1 MKEQE
6 FTIGQVEKITGISKD
21 RLRNYDKKNILSPSK
36 QEENQYRTYRTND
49 IIEVLGVEYLRA
61 MDLGLTDIKSIRETG
76 DIRQL
81 TSVLEKKEQ
90 ETAQKIQTL
99 KKTLEMLQKAQA
111 ECRRIQNNIANYSLT
126 SMPNFRVLGTL
137 SETTSFLEYEHLRK
151 EKNDDSPILKSIMR
165 KMLFSEKGVYQNEVL
180 IIDDSNCD
188 TEVLFPKCLYTVVEE
203 KVLGEDVTPD
213 IFQKSM
219 KWITENGYEAT
230 GEVYVKPLMIS
241 FPKQEL
247 ICYLEIY
254 IPLK

>member
-1 MKEQE
+1 MNEQE

-21 RLRNYDKKNILSPSK
+21 RLRNYDKKNILSPNK

-61 MDLGLTDIKSIRETG
+61 MDLGLKDIKSIRETG

-99 KKTLEMLQKAQA
+99 KKTLEMLQKAHA

-137 SETTSFLEYEHLRK
+137 SETTSFLEYEHLRE

-165 KMLFSEKGVYQNEVL
+165 KMLFSEKGIYQNEVL
-180 IIDDSNCD
+180 IIEDSNCD

-203 KVLGEDVTPD
+203 KVFGEDVTPD
-213 IFQKSM
+213 IFLKSM
-219 KWITENGYEAT
+219 NWITENGYEAT
-230 GEVYVKPLMIS
+230 GEAYIKPLMIS
-241 FPKQEL
+241 YPKQEL

>member
-21 RLRNYDKKNILSPSK
+21 RLRNYDKKDILSPNK
-36 QEENQYRTYRTND
+36 QKENQYRTYRAND

-61 MDLGLTDIKSIRETG
+61 LDLGLTDIKSIRETG

-81 TSVLEKKEQ
+81 TAVLEKKEQ

-99 KKTLEMLQKAQA
+99 KKTLEMLHKAQA
-111 ECRRIQNNIANYSLT
+111 ECRRIQNNIANYSLA

-165 KMLFSEKGVYQNEVL
+165 KMLFSEKGIYQSEVL
-180 IIDDSNCD
+180 IIDDSNYD

-203 KVLGEDVTPD
+203 KVLGQNISSG
-213 IFQKSM
+213 IFQQSM
-219 KWITENGYEAT
+219 KWITDNGYEAT
-230 GEVYVKPLMIS
+230 GEAYIKPLMIS
-241 FPKQEL
+241 YPKQEL

>member
-21 RLRNYDKKNILSPSK
+21 RLRNYDKKNILSPGK
-36 QEENQYRTYRTND
+36 QKENQYRTYRAND

-90 ETAQKIQTL
+90 ETAMKIQNL
-99 KKTLEMLQKAQA
+99 KKTQEMLQRAQA
-111 ECRRIQNNIANYSLT
+111 ECKRVQNNIGNYSLT
-126 SMPNFRVLGTL
+126 SMRTFRILGTL
-137 SETTSFLEYEHLRK
+137 SEATSFSEYEQLRK
-151 EKNDDSPILKSIMR
+151 EKKDDSPILKSIMR
-165 KMLFSEKGVYQNEVL
+165 KMLFSEKGIYQNEVL
-180 IIDDSNCD
+180 IIDDSNYD
-188 TEVLFPKCLYTVVEE
+188 TEILFQKCLYTVVEE
-203 KVLGEDVTPD
+203 KVFGQDVSPD

-219 KWITENGYEAT
+219 KWITENEYEAT
-230 GEVYVKPLMIS
+230 GEAYVKPLMIS
-241 FPKQEL
+241 HPKQEL